1 MDNGLYRETEGK
13 MIAGVCAGL
22 ARRFDLNVTGMR
34 WLVALVT
41 IFLRGIPALVYLV
54 LWMVLKP
61 RRP

>member
-41 IFLRGIPALVYLV
+41 IFLSGIPALVYLV

>member
-1 MDNGLYRETEGK
+1 MDSGLYRETEGK

-41 IFLRGIPALVYLV
+41 IFLSGIPALVYLV